1 MRASASY
8 TKAYYRLGDQRNL
21 DLLIK
26 RKDQVCDNPP

>member
-8 TKAYYRLGDQRNL
+8 TKAYYRLDDHRNL

-26 RKDQVCDNPP
+26 RWDKVFYNPP

>member
-8 TKAYYRLGDQRNL
+8 TKAYYRLDDHRNL

-26 RKDQVCDNPP
+26 RNDKVCDNPP